1 MFIGKKMV
9 DFFYSIDTW
18 LLHFINNT
26 LSNHLFDKFFPF
38 ITEVKNWYVA
48 YIILFLVLLLKG
60 GRIGKIASFALIILI
75 ITTDQ
80 FSSFFLKNL
89 FERVRPCNVFTD
101 LNVLVTCT
109 ESFSFPSSHAVNN
122 FAVAMFFAKL
132 FPKLKWAFFIVAI
145 LQAFSRPYVGVH
157 YPSDIL
163 GGMLIGL
170 FFGYIF
176 AFIVL
181 KIEGFFS
188 QRKTKI
194 TDRYERVEFR

>member
-1 MFIGKKMV
+1 MLE
-9 DFFYSIDTW
+9 FFYNIDSW

-26 LSNHLFDKFFPF
+26 LSNPLFDKFFPF

-48 YIILFLVLLLKG
+48 YIILFLILVIKG
-60 GRIGKIASFALIILI
+60 GRIGRIASIALIILI
-75 ITTDQ
+75 IASDQ

-89 FERVRPCNVFTD
+89 IARVRPCNVFTD

-122 FAVAMFFAKL
+122 FAAAMFFAKI
-132 FPKLKWAFFIVAI
+132 FPRLKWSFFIVAT
-145 LQAFSRPYVGVH
+145 LLAFSRPYVGVH
-157 YPSDIL
+157 YPLDIV
-163 GGMLIGL
+163 GGALIGL

-176 AFIVL
+176 AFLVL
-181 KIEGFFS
+181 KIDNLFT

-194 TDRYERVEFR
+194 TDKYERVEFR

>member
-1 MFIGKKMV
+1 ML

-26 LSNHLFDKFFPF
+26 LSNPLLDKFFPF

-48 YIILFLVLLLKG
+48 YIILFLILVIKG
-60 GRIGKIASFALIILI
+60 GKIGRIASIALFILI

-89 FERVRPCNVFTD
+89 FARVRPCNVFTN

-122 FAVAMFFAKL
+122 FAVAMFFTKL
-132 FPKLKWAFFIVAI
+132 FPKLKWSFFIVAI

-157 YPSDIL
+157 YPSDVV
-163 GGMLIGL
+163 GGALIGL

-176 AFIVL
+176 AFLVI
-181 KIEGFFS
+181 KIDSLFI

>member
-1 MFIGKKMV
+1 ML
-9 DFFYSIDTW
+9 DFLYSIDSW

-26 LSNHLFDKFFPF
+26 LSNPLFDKFFPF

-48 YIILFLVLLLKG
+48 YIILFLILVIKG
-60 GRIGKIASFALIILI
+60 GRIGRIASIALILLI

-89 FERVRPCNVFTD
+89 VARLRPCNVFTD

-122 FAVAMFFAKL
+122 FAAAMFFAKL
-132 FPKLKWAFFIVAI
+132 FPKLKWSFFTVAI
-145 LQAFSRPYVGVH
+145 LEAFSRPYVGVH
-157 YPSDIL
+157 YPSDVI
-163 GGMLIGL
+163 GGMFIGL

-176 AFIVL
+176 AFLVL
-181 KIEGFFS
+181 KIDSFFT

>member
-1 MFIGKKMV
+1 ML

-26 LSNHLFDKFFPF
+26 LSNPLLDKFFPF

-48 YIILFLVLLLKG
+48 YIILFLILVIKG
-60 GRIGKIASFALIILI
+60 GRIGRVASIALIFLI
-75 ITTDQ
+75 IATDQ

-89 FERVRPCNVFTD
+89 FARVRPCNVFTD

-122 FAVAMFFAKL
+122 FAVAMFFTKL
-132 FPKLKWAFFIVAI
+132 FPKLKWSFFIVAI

-157 YPSDIL
+157 YPSDVV
-163 GGMLIGL
+163 GGALIGL

-176 AFIVL
+176 AFLVI
-181 KIEGFFS
+181 KIDSLFI